1 MSMSRPYRAL
11 ARALLGIVSPY
22 HAGAEPPGR
31 TVIAFLR
38 SHLAPL
44 RKVMIL
50 SVLVTVLAAALE
62 VWLIGYAG
70 RLIDQLTGTPA
81 TELWALHGWELTS
94 IALMILF
101 LRPCLQLARRLIND
115 VGLDCNIATLVR
127 WRAHTHL
134 AQQSVGWFQSDL
146 TGRTASRLVDIG
158 NHAATIIYESL
169 NILAFGLIYMV
180 GIVTLMASTDIRLA
194 LPLFL
199 WLALYVGLLG
209 LVIPRMIDAQ
219 RKFQGAKS
227 ALLGGVVDSFSNF
240 DTMKLF
246 ASRDAI
252 EEDHKAGLEVTR
264 SALFRTREI
273 SVALRSLIVV
283 LEGIIMV
290 GFVGYGIWLWSMG
303 AATIGL
309 VSAAM
314 ALSLRITAMA
324 EGILD
329 AVWRIVLAVGSMRE
343 ALKTVGQPISI
354 PEKLDAT
361 PLRVGKGGIKIT
373 GLRHH
378 YGLGE
383 GGLDGLDLTIH
394 PGEKVGIVGPSGAG
408 KSTLVN
414 LILLFYQAEA
424 GRIEI
429 DGQDISNVDQDSL
442 RNAVGMVSQQAALLN
457 RSIRDNIALG
467 RDHVSDRQVEA
478 AAREAQADD
487 FIRTLS
493 DNEGRRGYDAHVGE
507 RGIKL
512 SGGQR
517 QRLALARVILKNAPI
532 LILDEATSALDSEAE
547 ARIQTALEGVMRDKT
562 VIAIAHRLSTIAEMD
577 RIVVLEAGR
586 IVEIG
591 SHAALLKANGR
602 YASFW
607 ARQSGGFLNTDGDV
621 SG

>member
-1 MSMSRPYRAL
+1 MSMRGPYRVLTRAAL
-11 ARALLGIVSPY
+11 NIVSPY
-22 HAGAEPPGR
+22 NASAEPPGR
-31 TVIAFLR
+31 TVLVYLR
-38 SHLAPL
+38 SHLEPL

-50 SVLVTVLAAALE
+50 SVLVTVFAAALE

-70 RLIDQLTGTPA
+70 RLIDQLADTPA
-81 TELWALHGWELTS
+81 TALWATHGWELTS
-94 IALMILF
+94 IALMILV

-115 VGLDCNIATLVR
+115 IGLDCNIATLVR
-127 WRAHTHL
+127 WRAHAHI
-134 AQQSVGWFQSDL
+134 AQQSVGWFQRDL

-158 NHAATIIYESL
+158 NHAATVIYESL

-194 LPLFL
+194 APLFL
-199 WLALYVGLLG
+199 WLALYVGLLS

-246 ASRDAI
+246 AARDAI
-252 EEDHKAGLEVTR
+252 EEDHKVGLDVAR

-273 SVALRSLIVV
+273 GVALRSLIVV

-290 GFVGYGIWLWSMG
+290 GFVGYGIWLWTAG

-309 VSAAM
+309 ISAAM

-343 ALKTVGQPISI
+343 ALKTVGQPIAI
-354 PEKLDAT
+354 PAKPDAP
-361 PLRVGKGGIKIT
+361 PLRVSKGGIKIT

-383 GGLDGLDLTIH
+383 GGLDGIDLTIQ
-394 PGEKVGIVGPSGAG
+394 PGEKIGIVGPSGAG

-414 LILLFYQAEA
+414 LILLFYKAEA

-442 RNAVGMVSQQAALLN
+442 RSAVGMVSQQAALLN
-457 RSIRDNIALG
+457 RSVRDNIALG
-467 RDHVSDRQVEA
+467 RDQVSDKQIQA

-493 DNEGRRGYDAHVGE
+493 DDNGRYGYEAHVGE

-517 QRLALARVILKNAPI
+517 QRLALARVILKNAPS

-547 ARIQTALEGVMRDKT
+547 SQIQTALEGVMQDKT

-586 IVEIG
+586 ITEIG
-591 SHAALLKANGR
+591 SHLDLLKAEGR

-607 ARQSGGFLNTDGDV
+607 ARQSGGFLNME
-621 SG
+621 

>member
-1 MSMSRPYRAL
+1 MFLRRPYLALTRA
-11 ARALLGIVSPY
+11 ALDVVSPY
-22 HAGAEPPGR
+22 NASAEPPR
-31 TVIAFLR
+31 ATVMAYLR

-50 SVLVTVLAAALE
+50 SVSVTVFAAALE

-70 RLIDQLTGTPA
+70 RLIDQLAETPA
-81 TELWALHGWELTS
+81 TALWATHGWELTS
-94 IALMILF
+94 IALMILL

-115 VGLDCNIATLVR
+115 IGLDCNIATLVR
-127 WRAHTHL
+127 WRAHAHL

-194 LPLFL
+194 VPLFL
-199 WLALYVGLLG
+199 WLALYVGLLT
-209 LVIPRMIDAQ
+209 LVIPRMVDAQ

-246 ASRDAI
+246 AVRDAI
-252 EEDHKAGLEVTR
+252 EEDHKIGLDETR
-264 SALFRTREI
+264 SALFRTRQI
-273 SVALRSLIVV
+273 GVALRSLIVV

-290 GFVGYGIWLWSMG
+290 GFVGYGIWLWTTG
-303 AATIGL
+303 LATIGL
-309 VSAAM
+309 ISAAM

-343 ALKTVGQPISI
+343 ALKTVGQPIEI
-354 PEKLDAT
+354 PPKLDAP
-361 PLRVGKGGIKIT
+361 PLRVSKGGIMIT

-383 GGLDGLDLTIH
+383 GGLDGIDLTIR

-414 LILLFYQAEA
+414 LILLFYKAEA

-429 DGQDISNVDQDSL
+429 DGQNISNVDQDSL
-442 RNAVGMVSQQAALLN
+442 RTAVGMVSQQAALLN
-457 RSIRDNIALG
+457 RSVRENIALG
-467 RDHVSDRQVEA
+467 RDQVSDAQVQA
-478 AAREAQADD
+478 AAHEAHADG
-487 FIRTLS
+487 FIQTLS
-493 DNEGRRGYDAHVGE
+493 DTQGRKGYEAHVGE

-517 QRLALARVILKNAPI
+517 QRLALARVILKDAPI

-547 ARIQTALEGVMRDKT
+547 AQIQTALEGVMRDKT

-591 SHAALLKANGR
+591 SHSELLEANGR

-607 ARQSGGFLNTDGDV
+607 ARQSGGFLRTEGD
-621 SG
+621 S